1 MNAHIEI
8 PARLAEWGNIAG
20 YTLTPGSRSEDG
32 RAIFWA
38 SLGEIRLFIGW
49 NDRGWFV
56 VTDSDR
62 MGPEHFILAAPS
74 MDTIEKYFFGRF
86 CPTIR
91 RKRELPRLK
100 IPVLKEQ
107 LPSNFR
113 IDIRDFEG
121 VERLTL
127 VANDGSVVAVSSSDP
142 VTGTAELAKLSFF
155 LAAPIDEI
163 VASCFDPYGK
173 PLFQDLGAEH

>member
-1 MNAHIEI
+1 MNTHIEI
-8 PARLAEWGNIAG
+8 SARLTEWGNIAG

-38 SLGEIRLFIGW
+38 SLGEIRLFIGR

-86 CPTIR
+86 CQVIR
-91 RKRELPRLK
+91 RKRELPRLR
-100 IPVLKEQ
+100 IPVLREQ
-107 LPSNFR
+107 LAPNFH

-121 VERLTL
+121 VDRLTL
-127 VANDGSVVAVSSSDP
+127 ISSDGAAVAVSSSDS
-142 VTGTAELAKLSFF
+142 VTGTAELVKLSFF
-155 LAAPIDEI
+155 LNVSIDEI
-163 VASCFDPYGK
+163 VASCLDQNGK
-173 PLFQDLGAEH
+173 PLFRER